1 LTDVRALSRAV
12 SLVEDRGPGYRD
24 VLRTAYANARWPTVI
39 GITGPPG
46 SEKSTL
52 IDELAARWDDDGSRI
67 AILAVDPSSPFSGG
81 AVLGDR
87 IRMERS
93 GELPNVY
100 VRSLSARGHLGGLN
114 EAACDLIA
122 LVGEFGFER
131 VLLETVGA
139 GQSDVEVTS
148 TADCTVVLAVPD
160 FGDSVQALKAGTME
174 IADVYAVNK
183 SDRPG
188 AESTRQQIE
197 GTLGVVYSRPAGV
210 GNGSRPPAQPPPATP
225 GIRALMRRH
234 GDPRNDVEVWRPPV
248 VPVSA
253 RSGEGI
259 GDLAVS
265 IDRFVEWSGRTGRL
279 SQKREQRI
287 RDQVLRL
294 LARRLLEPYQSAG
307 PDLHDGTPDAIGSC
321 VDAILAGTA
330 DPCDAVDGLLARGAF
345 AGRGNR
351 VTDDADDNDEYPA
364 SRQ

>member
-1 LTDVRALSRAV
+1 VSKNNGLTDVRALSRTV
-12 SLVEDRGPGYRD
+12 SLVENRGPGYRD
-24 VLRTAYANARWPTVI
+24 VLQAAYANRQWPKVI
-39 GITGPPG
+39 GVTGPPG
-46 SEKSTL
+46 SGKSTL
-52 IDELAARWDDDGSRI
+52 IDDLAARWGADGSRI
-67 AILAVDPSSPFSGG
+67 AILAVDSSSPFSGG

-100 VRSLSARGHLGGLN
+100 VRSLSARGHIGGLN

-139 GQSDVEVTS
+139 GQSDVEVTGM
-148 TADCTVVLAVPD
+148 ADCTAVLAVPD

-197 GTLGVVYSRPAGV
+197 GTLGIVYSSPADVRTGTR
-210 GNGSRPPAQPPPATP
+210 SPAQPPPTTP
-225 GIRALMRRH
+225 GVRALMRRH
-234 GDPRNDVEVWRPPV
+234 GDPWNDAAVWRPPV

-253 RSGEGI
+253 RNGQGI

-265 IDRFVEWSGRTGRL
+265 IDRFVEWSAQTGRL
-279 SQKREQRI
+279 REKREQRV

-294 LARRLLEPYQSAG
+294 LMRRLLEPYRDSGRGGAG
-307 PDLHDGTPDAIGSC
+307 GAPD
-321 VDAILAGTA
+321 VLAGWVKVILTGA
-330 DPCDAVDGLLARGAF
+330 ANPCDAVDALLADGAY
-345 AGRGNR
+345 AVRGN
-351 VTDDADDNDEYPA
+351 PA
-364 SRQ
+364 AVKR